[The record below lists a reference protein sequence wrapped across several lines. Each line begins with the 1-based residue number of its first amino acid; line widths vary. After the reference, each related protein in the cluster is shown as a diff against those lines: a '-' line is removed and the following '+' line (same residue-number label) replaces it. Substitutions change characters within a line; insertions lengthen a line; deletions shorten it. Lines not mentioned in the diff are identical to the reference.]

1 MAFPPNAIPTS
12 PPVELTQDEKA
23 YAGLAH
29 ALMLSTWWIGPL
41 IIFLIKRRSRFVSFH
56 ALQALFWQII
66 YTLLYVGGM
75 ILLFATAFGSM
86 ASMPQQKTADAPI
99 RGFATSLTLGII
111 FCLKAR
117 RGE

>member
-41 IIFLIKRRSRFVSFH
+41 IIFLIERSSRFGSFH
-56 ALQALFWQII
+56 GAALTNHLYAL
-66 YTLLYVGGM
+66 Y
-75 ILLFATAFGSM
+75 M
-86 ASMPQQKTADAPI
+86 A
-99 RGFATSLTLGII
+99 
-111 FCLKAR
+111 
-117 RGE
+117 